1 MINLVTF
8 KVSETRHY
16 SFVCCIILNPL
27 LNPHTILWSGMDLG
41 IETENADKQNIYNKN
56 NKSKDDQCFKI
67 GNIKCLTYNKFVIYS
82 MTKSTIL

>member
-1 MINLVTF
+1 
-8 KVSETRHY
+8 
-16 SFVCCIILNPL
+16 
-27 LNPHTILWSGMDLG
+27 MDLG